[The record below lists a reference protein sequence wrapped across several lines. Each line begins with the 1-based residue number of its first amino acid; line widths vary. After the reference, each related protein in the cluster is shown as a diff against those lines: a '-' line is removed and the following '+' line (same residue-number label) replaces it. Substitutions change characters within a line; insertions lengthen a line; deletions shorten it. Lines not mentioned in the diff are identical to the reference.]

1 MELDALFMEL
11 RKLGVSE
18 VTFKLGN
25 AVIEKKERKI
35 KMVEPATDDKHSET
49 KQVVKQPKPRYK
61 PVPMTQ
67 DDIERV
73 RSKCCPGFYTVTEM
87 ATAAGVGTFLI
98 TKLID
103 QSVPCFKHKH
113 SGTKFYDVEDIYLR
127 RLAYEEDIL
136 KHDGHRKGP
145 VKFIADKLLALKK

>member
-1 MELDALFMEL
+1 MELEQLFMEL

-18 VTFKLGN
+18 ISFKLGN
-25 AVIEKKERKI
+25 TVVEKKERKH
-35 KMVEPATDDKHSET
+35 KVVESSGEQPKS
-49 KQVVKQPKPRYK
+49 KPVVKQPKPRYK

-67 DDIERV
+67 EDIERV

-87 ATAAGVGTFLI
+87 ATAAGVGTVLI
-98 TKLID
+98 AKLID
-103 QSVPCFKHKH
+103 GTVPCFKHKH

-145 VKFIADKLLALKK
+145 VKFIADKLLTLKK